1 MVSFL
6 VTVWHININ
15 NITAISVLY
24 LFQWATG
31 KDVWMDLDKYR
42 PILPNIILNIC
53 RFICVYI
60 VFTELCMFL
69 NAFISKVVDIPEY
82 FNIFLWITNLL
93 LYLFVYHNANC
104 NLVDPVFV
112 KVFVI
117 DMFYKLMLCL
127 SMLDCLTKKH
137 ILKVL
142 LVCNW
147 EGTEVCLN
155 VRYARNFNI
164 ECPTMHFTTSR
175 FK

>member
-1 MVSFL
+1 MKPLFIYL
-6 VTVWHININ
+6 YQ
-15 NITAISVLY
+15 TASNELEI
-24 LFQWATG
+24 FNW
-31 KDVWMDLDKYR
+31 
-42 PILPNIILNIC
+42 PILSNYILNIC
-53 RFICVYI
+53 KITSVYE
-60 VFTELCMFL
+60 VFTELCKFL
-69 NAFISKVVDIPEY
+69 NAFISTVVDIPEY

-127 SMLDCLTKKH
+127 SILDCLTEKH

-147 EGTEVCLN
+147 EGTEVSLN

-164 ECPTMHFTTSR
+164 ECTTMHFTASR
-175 FK
+175 FI